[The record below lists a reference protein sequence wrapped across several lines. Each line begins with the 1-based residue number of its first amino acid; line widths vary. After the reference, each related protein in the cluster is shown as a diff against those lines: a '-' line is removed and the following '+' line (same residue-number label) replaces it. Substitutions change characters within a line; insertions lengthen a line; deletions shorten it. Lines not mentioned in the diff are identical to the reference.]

1 MIIQSLIGIAAL
13 ILIAIPFSESI
24 QKIKV
29 KFIIYALLIQ
39 TSLAFILLE
48 IPFIS
53 SFFDVMSMAVES
65 LRLSA
70 IEGSSFVFG
79 YLGGGDAPFEVSNNQ
94 NLPIFAFT
102 FLPMLIFLS
111 ALSALLWHWKILP
124 FLIKLLAKLFEK
136 PLDAKGPIGLAATAN
151 IFLGQLE
158 APLLIKP
165 YLNKM
170 NQRDLLIIMTVGM
183 STIAGSVMVLYITWL
198 DDKFTGVIGH
208 FLTASILSVPA
219 AIMFSNI
226 LIPSAQTE
234 LKTAKEDLKMYESS
248 MDAISV
254 GTKDGLNM
262 FLSVIASLI
271 VFLSLVALADF
282 ILGIFPDVYGEPISL
297 QRIAAFIFAPIAW
310 LMGIPFAE
318 IIPAGNLLGTK
329 TIFNE
334 LIAFNDLRDLDTN
347 VLSERSQLIMLYGI
361 CGFANISS
369 VGILLGGL
377 SAICPD
383 IRGTLLKI
391 AFRALFAA
399 TLASC
404 LTGTVVSLFI

>member
-1 MIIQSLIGIAAL
+1 MLAL

-282 ILGIFPDVYGEPISL
+282 ILGIFPNVYGEPISL

>member
-1 MIIQSLIGIAAL
+1 MIVQSLIGIVGL

-24 QKIKV
+24 QKIKA

-39 TSLAFILLE
+39 VSLAFILIE

-53 SFFDVMSMAVES
+53 YFFDVMSMAVES

-79 YLGGGDAPFEVSNNQ
+79 YLGGGEVPFEVLNNQ

-124 FLIKLLAKLFEK
+124 LLIKLLAKLFER

-198 DDKFTGVIGH
+198 DNKFSGVIGH

-282 ILGIFPDVYGEPISL
+282 ILGIFPNVFGEPISL
-297 QRIAAFIFAPIAW
+297 QRIAALIFAPIAW

-347 VLSERSQLIMLYGI
+347 LLSERSQLIMLYGI

>member
-1 MIIQSLIGIAAL
+1 MIIQSLIGIVVL
-13 ILIAIPFSESI
+13 ILIALPFSESI
-24 QKIKV
+24 QEIKV
-29 KFIIYALLIQ
+29 KFISYALLIQ
-39 TSLAFILLE
+39 ISLAFILLE

-53 SFFDVMSMAVES
+53 SFFDVMSIAVES

-79 YLGGGDAPFEVSNNQ
+79 YLGGGEAPFEVSNNQ

-198 DDKFTGVIGH
+198 DDKFLGVIGH

-234 LKTAKEDLKMYESS
+234 LNTAKEDLKMYESS

-282 ILGIFPDVYGEPISL
+282 MLGIIPNVYGEPISL

-310 LMGIPFAE
+310 LMGIPFSE

-347 VLSERSQLIMLYGI
+347 ILSERSQLIMLYGI

>member
-1 MIIQSLIGIAAL
+1 MIIQSLIGIVAL

-198 DDKFTGVIGH
+198 DDKFTGVISH

-282 ILGIFPDVYGEPISL
+282 ILGIFPNVYGEPISL

-347 VLSERSQLIMLYGI
+347 ILSERSQLIMLYGI

>member
-1 MIIQSLIGIAAL
+1 MIIQSLIGIVVL
-13 ILIAIPFSESI
+13 ILIALPFSESI
-24 QKIKV
+24 QEIKV

-53 SFFDVMSMAVES
+53 SFFDVMSIAVES

-79 YLGGGDAPFEVSNNQ
+79 YLGGGEAPFEVSNNQ

-198 DDKFTGVIGH
+198 DDKFSGVIGH

-282 ILGIFPDVYGEPISL
+282 MLGIIPNVYGEPLYL
-297 QRIAAFIFAPIAW
+297 QRTAAFIFAPIAW
-310 LMGIPFAE
+310 LMGIPFSE

-347 VLSERSQLIMLYGI
+347 ILGERSQLIMLYGI

>member
-1 MIIQSLIGIAAL
+1 MIIQSLIGIVAL
-13 ILIAIPFSESI
+13 ILIATPFSESI

-282 ILGIFPDVYGEPISL
+282 ILGIFPNVYGEPISL

>member
-1 MIIQSLIGIAAL
+1 MVVQSLIGIIGL
-13 ILIAIPFSESI
+13 IFIAIPFSESI
-24 QKIKV
+24 QKIKA

-39 TSLAFILLE
+39 ISLAFILLK
-48 IPFIS
+48 IPLIS
-53 SFFDVMSMAVES
+53 SFFDVMSVAVES

-111 ALSALLWHWKILP
+111 ALSALLWHWKVLP
-124 FLIKLLAKLFEK
+124 LLIKLLAKLFER

-151 IFLGQLE
+151 VFLGQLE

-219 AIMFSNI
+219 AIMYSNI

-282 ILGIFPDVYGEPISL
+282 ILGIFPDAYGEPISL
-297 QRIAAFIFAPIAW
+297 ERIAAFIFAPIAW

-334 LIAFNDLRDLDTN
+334 LVAFNDLKELETN
-347 VLSERSQLIMLYGI
+347 LLSERSQLIMLYGI

-383 IRGTLLKI
+383 IRRTLLKI

>member
-1 MIIQSLIGIAAL
+1 MIIQSLLGIVVL

-24 QKIKV
+24 QEIKV

-39 TSLAFILLE
+39 TSLAFILIE

-53 SFFDVMSMAVES
+53 SFFDVMSIAVES

-79 YLGGGDAPFEVSNNQ
+79 YLGGGEAPFEVSNNQ

-198 DDKFTGVIGH
+198 DDKFSGVIGH

-282 ILGIFPDVYGEPISL
+282 ILGIIPNVYGEPISL

-310 LMGIPFAE
+310 LMGIPFSE

-347 VLSERSQLIMLYGI
+347 ILSERSQLIMLYGI

-404 LTGTVVSLFI
+404 LTGTVVSLYI

>member
-1 MIIQSLIGIAAL
+1 MIIQSLIGIVGL

-24 QKIKV
+24 QKIKS

-39 TSLAFILLE
+39 ISLAFILIE

-79 YLGGGDAPFEVSNNQ
+79 YLGGGEAPFEVLNNQ

-124 FLIKLLAKLFEK
+124 LLIKLLAKLFER
-136 PLDAKGPIGLAATAN
+136 PLDAKGPIGLASTAN

-170 NQRDLLIIMTVGM
+170 NKRDLLIIMTVGM

-198 DDKFTGVIGH
+198 DNKFSSVIGH

-226 LIPSAQTE
+226 LIPSAQTV

-282 ILGIFPDVYGEPISL
+282 ILGVFPDIFGEPISL
-297 QRIAAFIFAPIAW
+297 QRIAALIFAPIAW

-334 LIAFNDLRDLDTN
+334 LIAFNDLRELDTN
-347 VLSERSQLIMLYGI
+347 LLSERSQLIMLYGI

>member
-1 MIIQSLIGIAAL
+1 MIFQSLIGIVAL

-24 QKIKV
+24 QKIKL

-39 TSLAFILLE
+39 ISLAFILLE

-111 ALSALLWHWKILP
+111 ALSALLWYWKILP
-124 FLIKLLAKLFEK
+124 FLIKLLAKLFEM

-198 DDKFTGVIGH
+198 DDKFSGVIGH

-282 ILGIFPDVYGEPISL
+282 ILGIFPNVYGEPISL

-347 VLSERSQLIMLYGI
+347 ILSERSQLIMLYGI

-404 LTGTVVSLFI
+404 LTGTVVSIFI

>member
-1 MIIQSLIGIAAL
+1 MIIQSLIGIVVL
-13 ILIAIPFSESI
+13 VLIAIPFSESI

-53 SFFDVMSMAVES
+53 SLFDVMSMAVES

-282 ILGIFPDVYGEPISL
+282 ILGIFPNVYGEPISL

-347 VLSERSQLIMLYGI
+347 ILSERSQLIMLYGI

>member
-1 MIIQSLIGIAAL
+1 MIIQSLIGIVAL
-13 ILIAIPFSESI
+13 ILIALPFSESI
-24 QKIKV
+24 QEIKV

-53 SFFDVMSMAVES
+53 SFFDVMSIAVES

-79 YLGGGDAPFEVSNNQ
+79 YLGGGEAPFEVSNNQ

-198 DDKFTGVIGH
+198 DDKFSGVIGH

-282 ILGIFPDVYGEPISL
+282 ILGIIPNVYGEPISL

-310 LMGIPFAE
+310 LMGIPFSE

-347 VLSERSQLIMLYGI
+347 ILSERSQLIMLYGI

-404 LTGTVVSLFI
+404 LTGTVVSFFI

>member
-1 MIIQSLIGIAAL
+1 MIIQSLIGIVVL
-13 ILIAIPFSESI
+13 ILIALPFSESI
-24 QKIKV
+24 QEIKV

-53 SFFDVMSMAVES
+53 SFFDVMSIAVES

-79 YLGGGDAPFEVSNNQ
+79 YLGGGEAPFEVSNNQ

-165 YLNKM
+165 DLNKM
-170 NQRDLLIIMTVGM
+170 KQRDLLIIMTVGM
-183 STIAGSVMVLYITWL
+183 ATIAGSVMVLYITWL
-198 DDKFTGVIGH
+198 DDKFLGVIGH

-282 ILGIFPDVYGEPISL
+282 MLGIIPNVYGEPLSL

-310 LMGIPFAE
+310 LMGIPFSE

-347 VLSERSQLIMLYGI
+347 ILSERSQLIMLYGI

>member
-1 MIIQSLIGIAAL
+1 MIIQSLIGIVTL
-13 ILIAIPFSESI
+13 IFIAIPFSESI

-29 KFIIYALLIQ
+29 KFIVYALLIQ

-282 ILGIFPDVYGEPISL
+282 ILGIFPNVYGEPISL

-347 VLSERSQLIMLYGI
+347 ILSERSQLIMLYGI

-404 LTGTVVSLFI
+404 LTGTVVSFFV

>member
-1 MIIQSLIGIAAL
+1 MIIQSLIGIVAL

-79 YLGGGDAPFEVSNNQ
+79 YLGGGEAPFEVSNNQ

-282 ILGIFPDVYGEPISL
+282 ILGIFPNVYGEPISL

-334 LIAFNDLRDLDTN
+334 LIAFNDLRDLDKN

-391 AFRALFAA
+391 AFRSLFAA

>member
-1 MIIQSLIGIAAL
+1 MIIQSLIGIVTL
-13 ILIAIPFSESI
+13 IFIAIPFSESI

-29 KFIIYALLIQ
+29 KFIVYALLIQ

-136 PLDAKGPIGLAATAN
+136 PLDAKGPIGLAASAN

-282 ILGIFPDVYGEPISL
+282 ILGIFPNVYGEPISL
-297 QRIAAFIFAPIAW
+297 QRIAAFIFAPIVW
-310 LMGIPFAE
+310 LMGIPFSE

-347 VLSERSQLIMLYGI
+347 ILSERSQLIMLYGI

-404 LTGTVVSLFI
+404 LTGTVVSLFV

>member
-1 MIIQSLIGIAAL
+1 MIIQSLIGIVAL

-53 SFFDVMSMAVES
+53 TFFDVMSMAVES

-79 YLGGGDAPFEVSNNQ
+79 YLGGGEAPFEVSNNQ

-282 ILGIFPDVYGEPISL
+282 ILGIFPNVYGEPISL

-347 VLSERSQLIMLYGI
+347 ILSERSQLIMLYGI

>member
-1 MIIQSLIGIAAL
+1 MIIQSLIGIVAL

-234 LKTAKEDLKMYESS
+234 LKTAKEDMNMYESS

-282 ILGIFPDVYGEPISL
+282 ILGVLPNVYGEPISL
-297 QRIAAFIFAPIAW
+297 QRIAALIFAPMAW
-310 LMGIPFAE
+310 FMGIPFAE

-334 LIAFNDLRDLDTN
+334 LIAFNDLRDLDIN
-347 VLSERSQLIMLYGI
+347 ILSERSQLIMLYGI

>member
-1 MIIQSLIGIAAL
+1 MIIQSLIGIVAL

-39 TSLAFILLE
+39 TSLSFILME

-248 MDAISV
+248 MDAISI

-282 ILGIFPDVYGEPISL
+282 ILGIFPNVYGEPISL

>member
-1 MIIQSLIGIAAL
+1 MIVQSLIGIVGL
-13 ILIAIPFSESI
+13 ILISLPFSESI

-29 KFIIYALLIQ
+29 KFIIFALLIQ
-39 TSLAFILLE
+39 ISLAFLLLE
-48 IPFIS
+48 IPFIT

-79 YLGGGDAPFEVSNNQ
+79 YLGGGDAPFEISNNQ

-124 FLIKLLAKLFEK
+124 LLIKLLAKLFER

-198 DDKFTGVIGH
+198 DNKFSGVIGH

-234 LKTAKEDLKMYESS
+234 LKTVKEDLKMYESS

-282 ILGIFPDVYGEPISL
+282 LLAIFPNVYGEPISL
-297 QRIAAFIFAPIAW
+297 QRIAALIFAPIAW

-334 LIAFNDLRDLDTN
+334 LIAFNDLRELNTSI
-347 VLSERSQLIMLYGI
+347 LSERSQLIMLYGI

>member
-1 MIIQSLIGIAAL
+1 MIVQSIIGIVGL
-13 ILIAIPFSESI
+13 ILISLPFSESI

-29 KFIIYALLIQ
+29 KFIIFALFIQ
-39 TSLAFILLE
+39 ISLAFLLLE

-79 YLGGGDAPFEVSNNQ
+79 YLGGGDAPFEISNNQ

-124 FLIKLLAKLFEK
+124 LLIKLLAKLFER

-198 DDKFTGVIGH
+198 DNKFSGVIGH

-234 LKTAKEDLKMYESS
+234 LKTVKEDLKMYESS

-282 ILGIFPDVYGEPISL
+282 LLAIFPNVYGEPISL
-297 QRIAAFIFAPIAW
+297 QRIAALIFAPIAW

-334 LIAFNDLRDLDTN
+334 LIAFNDLRELNTSI
-347 VLSERSQLIMLYGI
+347 LSERSQLIMLYGI

>member
-1 MIIQSLIGIAAL
+1 MIIQSLIGIVGL

-24 QKIKV
+24 QKIKS

-39 TSLAFILLE
+39 ISLAFILIE

-79 YLGGGDAPFEVSNNQ
+79 YLGGGEAPFEVLNNQ

-124 FLIKLLAKLFEK
+124 LLIKLLAKLFER

-170 NQRDLLIIMTVGM
+170 NKRDLLIIMTVGM

-198 DDKFTGVIGH
+198 DNKFSSVIGH

-226 LIPSAQTE
+226 LIPSAQTVF
-234 LKTAKEDLKMYESS
+234 KTAKEDLKMYESS

-282 ILGIFPDVYGEPISL
+282 ILGIFPNIFGEPISL
-297 QRIAAFIFAPIAW
+297 QRIAALIFAPIAW

-347 VLSERSQLIMLYGI
+347 LLSERSQLIMLYGI

-377 SAICPD
+377 SAISPD

>member
-1 MIIQSLIGIAAL
+1 MIIQSLIGIVVL
-13 ILIAIPFSESI
+13 ILIALPFSESI
-24 QKIKV
+24 QEIKV

-39 TSLAFILLE
+39 TSLAFILIE

-53 SFFDVMSMAVES
+53 SFFDVMSIAVES

-79 YLGGGDAPFEVSNNQ
+79 YLGGGEAPFEVSNNQ

-170 NQRDLLIIMTVGM
+170 NQRDLLIIITVGM

-198 DDKFTGVIGH
+198 DDKFSGVIGH

-226 LIPSAQTE
+226 LIPSAQTQ
-234 LKTAKEDLKMYESS
+234 LKTDKEDLKMYESS

-282 ILGIFPDVYGEPISL
+282 ILGIIPNVYGEPLSL

-310 LMGIPFAE
+310 LMGIPFSE

-347 VLSERSQLIMLYGI
+347 ILSERSQLIMVYGI

>member
-1 MIIQSLIGIAAL
+1 MIIQSLIGIVAL

-70 IEGSSFVFG
+70 IEGSSFFFG

-234 LKTAKEDLKMYESS
+234 LKTAKEDLKMYDSS

-282 ILGIFPDVYGEPISL
+282 ILGIFPNVYGEPISL

>member
-1 MIIQSLIGIAAL
+1 MIIQSLIGIVVL
-13 ILIAIPFSESI
+13 ILIALPFSESI

-53 SFFDVMSMAVES
+53 SFFDVMSIAVES

-79 YLGGGDAPFEVSNNQ
+79 YLGGGEAPFEVSNNQ

-198 DDKFTGVIGH
+198 DDKFSGVIGH

-282 ILGIFPDVYGEPISL
+282 MLGIIPNVYGEPISL

-310 LMGIPFAE
+310 LMGIPFSE

-347 VLSERSQLIMLYGI
+347 ILSERSQLIMLYGI

>member
-1 MIIQSLIGIAAL
+1 MIIQSLIGIVVL

-282 ILGIFPDVYGEPISL
+282 ILGIFPNVYGEPISL

-347 VLSERSQLIMLYGI
+347 ILSERSQLIMLYGI

>member
-1 MIIQSLIGIAAL
+1 MIIQSLIGIVVL
-13 ILIAIPFSESI
+13 ILIALPFSESI
-24 QKIKV
+24 QEIKV

-39 TSLAFILLE
+39 TSLAFILIE

-53 SFFDVMSMAVES
+53 SFFDVMSIAVES

-79 YLGGGDAPFEVSNNQ
+79 YLGGGEAPFEVSNNQ

-198 DDKFTGVIGH
+198 DDKFSGVIGH

-282 ILGIFPDVYGEPISL
+282 MLGIIPNVYGEPLSL

-310 LMGIPFAE
+310 LMGIPFSE

-347 VLSERSQLIMLYGI
+347 ILSERSQLIMLYGI

-404 LTGTVVSLFI
+404 LTGTIVSLFI

>member
-1 MIIQSLIGIAAL
+1 MIVQSLIGIVGL
-13 ILIAIPFSESI
+13 ILISLPFSESI

-29 KFIIYALLIQ
+29 KFIIFALLIQ
-39 TSLAFILLE
+39 ISLAFLLLE

-79 YLGGGDAPFEVSNNQ
+79 YLGGGDAPFEISNNQ

-124 FLIKLLAKLFEK
+124 LLIKLLAKLFER

-198 DDKFTGVIGH
+198 DNKFSGVIGH

-234 LKTAKEDLKMYESS
+234 LKTVKEDLKMYESS

-282 ILGIFPDVYGEPISL
+282 LLAIFPNVYGEPISL
-297 QRIAAFIFAPIAW
+297 QRIAALIFAPIAW
-310 LMGIPFAE
+310 LMGIPYAE

-334 LIAFNDLRDLDTN
+334 LIAFNDLRELNTSI
-347 VLSERSQLIMLYGI
+347 LSERSQLIMLYGI

-404 LTGTVVSLFI
+404 LTGTVVSLFV

>member
-136 PLDAKGPIGLAATAN
+136 PLDAKGPIGLASTAN

-183 STIAGSVMVLYITWL
+183 STIAGSVMVL
-198 DDKFTGVIGH
+198 
-208 FLTASILSVPA
+208 
-219 AIMFSNI
+219 
-226 LIPSAQTE
+226 
-234 LKTAKEDLKMYESS
+234 
-248 MDAISV
+248 
-254 GTKDGLNM
+254 
-262 FLSVIASLI
+262 
-271 VFLSLVALADF
+271 
-282 ILGIFPDVYGEPISL
+282 
-297 QRIAAFIFAPIAW
+297 
-310 LMGIPFAE
+310 
-318 IIPAGNLLGTK
+318 
-329 TIFNE
+329 
-334 LIAFNDLRDLDTN
+334 
-347 VLSERSQLIMLYGI
+347 
-361 CGFANISS
+361 
-369 VGILLGGL
+369 
-377 SAICPD
+377 
-383 IRGTLLKI
+383 
-391 AFRALFAA
+391 
-399 TLASC
+399 
-404 LTGTVVSLFI
+404 

>member
-1 MIIQSLIGIAAL
+1 MIIQSLIGIVVL
-13 ILIAIPFSESI
+13 ILIALPFSESI
-24 QKIKV
+24 QEIKV

-53 SFFDVMSMAVES
+53 SFFDVMSIAVES

-79 YLGGGDAPFEVSNNQ
+79 YLGGGEAPFEVSNNQ

-198 DDKFTGVIGH
+198 DEKFSGVIGH

-282 ILGIFPDVYGEPISL
+282 MLGIIPNVYGEPLSL

-310 LMGIPFAE
+310 LMGIPFSE

-347 VLSERSQLIMLYGI
+347 ILGERSQLIMLYGI

>member
-1 MIIQSLIGIAAL
+1 MIIQSLIGIVAL
-13 ILIAIPFSESI
+13 ILIALPFSESI
-24 QKIKV
+24 QEIKV

-53 SFFDVMSMAVES
+53 SFFDVMSIAVES

-79 YLGGGDAPFEVSNNQ
+79 YLGGGEAPFEVSNNQ

-198 DDKFTGVIGH
+198 DDKFSGVIGH

-282 ILGIFPDVYGEPISL
+282 MLGIIPNVYGEPISL

-310 LMGIPFAE
+310 LMGIPFSE

-347 VLSERSQLIMLYGI
+347 ILSERSQLIMLYGI

>member
-1 MIIQSLIGIAAL
+1 MIIQSLIGIVVL
-13 ILIAIPFSESI
+13 ILIALPFSESI
-24 QKIKV
+24 QEIKV

-53 SFFDVMSMAVES
+53 SFFDVMSIAVES

-79 YLGGGDAPFEVSNNQ
+79 YLGGGEAPFEVSNNQ

-198 DDKFTGVIGH
+198 DDKFSGVIGH

-282 ILGIFPDVYGEPISL
+282 MLGIIPNVYGEPLSL

-310 LMGIPFAE
+310 LMGIPFSE

-347 VLSERSQLIMLYGI
+347 ILSERSQLIMLYGI

-404 LTGTVVSLFI
+404 LTGTVVSLYI

>member
-1 MIIQSLIGIAAL
+1 MIIQSLIGIVVL
-13 ILIAIPFSESI
+13 ILIALPFSESI
-24 QKIKV
+24 QEIKV

-39 TSLAFILLE
+39 ISLAFILLE

-53 SFFDVMSMAVES
+53 SFFDVMSIAVES

-79 YLGGGDAPFEVSNNQ
+79 YLGGGEAPFEVSNNQ

-198 DDKFTGVIGH
+198 DDKFSGVIGH

-282 ILGIFPDVYGEPISL
+282 MLGIIPNVYGEPLSL

-310 LMGIPFAE
+310 LMGIPFSE

-347 VLSERSQLIMLYGI
+347 ILSERSQLIMLYGI

>member
-1 MIIQSLIGIAAL
+1 MIIQSLIGIVVL

-24 QKIKV
+24 QEIKV

-53 SFFDVMSMAVES
+53 SFFDVMSIAVES

-79 YLGGGDAPFEVSNNQ
+79 YLGGGEAPFEVSNNQ

-198 DDKFTGVIGH
+198 DDKFSGVIGH

-282 ILGIFPDVYGEPISL
+282 MLGIIPNVYGEPISL

-310 LMGIPFAE
+310 LMGIPFSE

-347 VLSERSQLIMLYGI
+347 ILSERSQLIMLYGI

>member
-1 MIIQSLIGIAAL
+1 MIIQSLIGIVVL
-13 ILIAIPFSESI
+13 ILIALPFSESI
-24 QKIKV
+24 QEIKV

-53 SFFDVMSMAVES
+53 SFFDVMSIAVES

-79 YLGGGDAPFEVSNNQ
+79 YLGGGEAPFEVSNNQ

-198 DDKFTGVIGH
+198 DDKFSGVIGH

-234 LKTAKEDLKMYESS
+234 LKIAKEDFKMYESS

-282 ILGIFPDVYGEPISL
+282 MLGIIPNVYGEPLSL

-310 LMGIPFAE
+310 LMGIPFSE

-347 VLSERSQLIMLYGI
+347 ILSERSQLIMLYGI

>member
-1 MIIQSLIGIAAL
+1 MIIQSLIGIVVL
-13 ILIAIPFSESI
+13 ILIALPFSESI
-24 QKIKV
+24 QEIKV

-39 TSLAFILLE
+39 TSLAFVLLE

-53 SFFDVMSMAVES
+53 SFFDVMSIAVES

-79 YLGGGDAPFEVSNNQ
+79 YLGGGEAPFEVSNNQ

-198 DDKFTGVIGH
+198 DDKFSGVIGH

-282 ILGIFPDVYGEPISL
+282 MLGIIPNVYGEPISL

-310 LMGIPFAE
+310 LMGIPFSE

-347 VLSERSQLIMLYGI
+347 ILSERSQLIMLYGI

>member
-1 MIIQSLIGIAAL
+1 MIIQSLIGIVVL
-13 ILIAIPFSESI
+13 ILIALPFSESI
-24 QKIKV
+24 QEIKV

-53 SFFDVMSMAVES
+53 SFFDVMSIAVES

-79 YLGGGDAPFEVSNNQ
+79 YLGGGEAPFEVSNNQ

-124 FLIKLLAKLFEK
+124 YLIKLLAKLFEK

-198 DDKFTGVIGH
+198 DDKFSGVIGH

-282 ILGIFPDVYGEPISL
+282 MLGIIPNVYGEPLSL

-310 LMGIPFAE
+310 LMGIPFSE

-347 VLSERSQLIMLYGI
+347 ILSERSQLIMLYGI

>member
-1 MIIQSLIGIAAL
+1 MIIQSLIGIVAL
-13 ILIAIPFSESI
+13 ILIAFPFSESI

-29 KFIIYALLIQ
+29 KFIINALLIQ
-39 TSLAFILLE
+39 ISLAFILLE

-282 ILGIFPDVYGEPISL
+282 ILGIFPNVYGEPISL

-347 VLSERSQLIMLYGI
+347 ILSERSQLIMLYGI

>member
-1 MIIQSLIGIAAL
+1 MIVQSLIGIVGL
-13 ILIAIPFSESI
+13 ILISLPFSESI

-29 KFIIYALLIQ
+29 KFIIFALFIQ
-39 TSLAFILLE
+39 ISLAFLLLE

-79 YLGGGDAPFEVSNNQ
+79 YLGGGDAPFEISNNQ

-124 FLIKLLAKLFEK
+124 LLIKLLAKLFER

-198 DDKFTGVIGH
+198 DNKFSGVIGH

-234 LKTAKEDLKMYESS
+234 LKSVKEDLKMYESS

-282 ILGIFPDVYGEPISL
+282 LLAIFPNVYGEPISL
-297 QRIAAFIFAPIAW
+297 QRIAALIFAPIAW

-334 LIAFNDLRDLDTN
+334 LIAFNDLRELNTSI
-347 VLSERSQLIMLYGI
+347 LSERSQLIMLYGI

>member
-1 MIIQSLIGIAAL
+1 MIIQSLIGIVVL
-13 ILIAIPFSESI
+13 ILIALPFSESI
-24 QKIKV
+24 QEIKV
-29 KFIIYALLIQ
+29 KFIFYALLIQ
-39 TSLAFILLE
+39 TSLAFILIE

-53 SFFDVMSMAVES
+53 SFFDLMSIAVES

-79 YLGGGDAPFEVSNNQ
+79 YLGGGEAPFEVSNNQ

-198 DDKFTGVIGH
+198 DDKFSGVIGH

-234 LKTAKEDLKMYESS
+234 LKIAKEDLKMYESS

-282 ILGIFPDVYGEPISL
+282 MLGIIPNVYGEPLSL

-310 LMGIPFAE
+310 LMGIPFSE

-347 VLSERSQLIMLYGI
+347 ILSERSQLIMLYGI